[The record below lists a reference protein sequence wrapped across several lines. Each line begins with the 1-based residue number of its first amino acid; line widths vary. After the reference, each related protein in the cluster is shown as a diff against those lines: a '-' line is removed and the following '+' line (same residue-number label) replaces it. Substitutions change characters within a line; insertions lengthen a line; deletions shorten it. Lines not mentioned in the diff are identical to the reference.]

1 MTSPLLFAQDN
12 PTVILNESQE
22 LFKIMSGLQS
32 LPPLVTSNY
41 HHQTTAGV
49 ETKDL
54 HLSEDDLV
62 TGVERMEGISLEY
75 EDSTPISRLTHP
87 TTEPFTQDT
96 TDLTADQELFTESR
110 NENPFVTTESVKN
123 STDFYDIYRY
133 VTFLESNE
141 NSTDF
146 NNKNI
151 PVSPGSPEHIP
162 QNYINKTA
170 TITQGGRSLKEI
182 IDDLSNVRKVKSES
196 EHTGVTTNIPTT
208 EITVHTRGGTRRQ
221 KYVRVPHLSTDAT
234 LDEEDYDWSASTLP
248 NPASD
253 DWSATTLPTAAS
265 GDWSATTLPTPVFD
279 ADDWSATTLQTPAS
293 DADDWSA
300 TTLQTPASDA
310 DDWSATTL
318 PTPASNADD
327 WSASTLPTPT
337 SDADDW
343 SATTLQTPASDADD
357 WSATTLPTPTSDAD
371 DWSATTLPTPVFDA
385 DDWSATTLQTP
396 ASDAD
401 DWSATTLPTAASD
414 DWSAT
419 TLPTPASD
427 ADDWSATTL
436 PTPAS
441 DAADWSETTT
451 IISDLA
457 NSTDTREQDFLLE
470 ASPVTEAGTDPT
482 KNPLDDLAN
491 FDIRI
496 MTTRKGL
503 QVDAHDVVFDPSQI
517 AKATSYEG
525 SSYSTAT
532 RSATVTTWVDP
543 ENRHLF
549 SQQQNLM
556 NLTKSENIEDSGKFE
571 IVTKSEMFFEYNPD
585 TEVTTDVPET
595 GATVTSHLELL
606 PKAKT
611 EFTSVASDF
620 VHNSETELENK
631 ELPEVTT
638 KNSVL
643 NNGIN
648 KNITEV
654 IPTLRYNVTD
664 FGNDAQILVKD
675 SKNKSEDSLIY
686 GIPVADTSRES
697 GTHLTPSVVI
707 ALSVCCSIVLLL
719 GMISIF
725 LWLCRRHR
733 NRSKIY
739 LSHEATKPRAFFTK
753 PMNPALLPN
762 ENIAE
767 TVYMLEF
774 QKPRA
779 PVMLSDDQR
788 DLYFIERS
796 PVNESSQVEN
806 TSIGVENNGFSDIPL
821 NESKTEQ
828 IQNSNK
834 ISGQDPPKYDL
845 KYKCESDSDSG
856 IKVWSSTGSL
866 YTAAS
871 QLTQCSLPPPPYSPS
886 VGEESLCL
894 SVHSLPSL
902 SKKLGMLNV

>member
-300 TTLQTPASDA
+300 TTLQ
-310 DDWSATTL
+310 
-318 PTPASNADD
+318 
-327 WSASTLPTPT
+327 
-337 SDADDW
+337 
-343 SATTLQTPASDADD
+343 
-357 WSATTLPTPTSDAD
+357 
-371 DWSATTLPTPVFDA
+371 
-385 DDWSATTLQTP
+385 
-396 ASDAD
+396 
-401 DWSATTLPTAASD
+401 
-414 DWSAT
+414 
-419 TLPTPASD
+419 TPASD

>member
-265 GDWSATTLPTPVFD
+265 G
-279 ADDWSATTLQTPAS
+279 
-293 DADDWSA
+293 
-300 TTLQTPASDA
+300 
-310 DDWSATTL
+310 
-318 PTPASNADD
+318 
-327 WSASTLPTPT
+327 
-337 SDADDW
+337 
-343 SATTLQTPASDADD
+343 
-357 WSATTLPTPTSDAD
+357 

>member
-279 ADDWSATTLQTPAS
+279 ADDWSATTLQ
-293 DADDWSA
+293 
-300 TTLQTPASDA
+300 
-310 DDWSATTL
+310 
-318 PTPASNADD
+318 
-327 WSASTLPTPT
+327 
-337 SDADDW
+337 
-343 SATTLQTPASDADD
+343 
-357 WSATTLPTPTSDAD
+357 
-371 DWSATTLPTPVFDA
+371 
-385 DDWSATTLQTP
+385 
-396 ASDAD
+396 
-401 DWSATTLPTAASD
+401 
-414 DWSAT
+414 
-419 TLPTPASD
+419 TPASD